1 MIKKKNHTKRCIKIS
16 LYNSEKINK
25 SNLNLDDVK
34 VLATR
39 ILLSD
44 HFNKYFSLRQL
55 RDKIIVDIFNVP
67 ERYLFSESEY
77 TPFQKRLG
85 KQLNHCFR
93 EFEEKEWI
101 KKYSCR
107 FWILN
112 RTKIKKDMENE

>member
-1 MIKKKNHTKRCIKIS
+1 MIKKKNHMKRCIKIS

-67 ERYLFSESEY
+67 ERYLFTESEY
-77 TPFQKRLG
+77 SPFQKRLG

-93 EFEEKEWI
+93 EFETNKYI
-101 KKYSCR
+101 SKYSNR
-107 FWILN
+107 FW
-112 RTKIKKDMENE
+112 KINKEIMKNVGKKN